1 MFSTGDGGQRY
12 LPDWVILGEDS
23 PRRVFMDW
31 LLRGTTPPTDED
43 CVVWVRYGTRLSVTG
58 QDSRCVVETPTLLPQ
73 MTLCFPPRGAPA
85 ASLETAK
92 RTKYA
97 VLEEFPFGKQ
107 SSMDLL
113 KMLRDSGREALMV
126 LLALPRRQG
135 STDIIPPGEDLE
147 KAVEAYRTKRFD
159 VSVLR
164 DAGQLGRVLHW
175 HRPMYDT
182 WVERTQAYLAEMD
195 ERVSD
200 VEYDYLFLEEDWQED
215 GGPLQEQT
223 MDRLFSY
230 PASRRERGESLW
242 DRYAA
247 VSMRA
252 LFPSSGQ
259 GPLASVA
266 RLYKECL
273 DNPLVFW
280 PVDVDAGDFLASLQ
294 SAFVKALE
302 KEEAAGQYRGKTK
315 IREQLDENTYFSLA
329 ALNGDSGTALNAVFS
344 RRIRDYL
351 RDDVK
356 RLLQE
361 RLRRR
366 YEQLEEMIP

>member
-31 LLRGTTPPTDED
+31 LLRGTALNAGED
-43 CVVWVRYGTRLSVTG
+43 CAVWVRYGTRLSVTG
-58 QDSRCVVETPTLLPQ
+58 QDSHCVVETPALLPR
-73 MTLCFPPRGAPA
+73 MTLCFPPRGVLA

-113 KMLRDSGREALMV
+113 KMLEDSGGEALMV

-135 STDIIPPGEDLE
+135 STDILPPGEDLE
-147 KAVEAYRTKRFD
+147 KAVEAYRAERFD

-182 WVERTQAYLAEMD
+182 WVGQTQAYLAELD
-195 ERVSD
+195 ERISG

-215 GGPLQEQT
+215 GGPLREQT

-230 PASRRERGESLW
+230 PISRRERGGSLW

-247 VSMRA
+247 VSVRA

-273 DNPLVFW
+273 DNPLAFW
-280 PVDVDAGDFLASLQ
+280 PVDADAGDFLASLRR
-294 SAFVKALE
+294 AFVKALE
-302 KEEAAGQYRGKTK
+302 KEEKAGQYRGKTRIWK
-315 IREQLDENTYFSLA
+315 QLDEETYFSLA

-351 RDDVK
+351 CDDVK

-366 YEQLEEMIP
+366 YELLEEMIP